1 MLIWPLPLLSVLQRY
16 QQPNCQGADL
26 VMLSI
31 RLGTVSWALAA
42 FMPTISATQINS
54 GFISSPFTGASFE

>member
-1 MLIWPLPLLSVLQRY
+1 MRREDRPPSRLILL
-16 QQPNCQGADL
+16 
-26 VMLSI
+26 
-31 RLGTVSWALAA
+31 SWALAA